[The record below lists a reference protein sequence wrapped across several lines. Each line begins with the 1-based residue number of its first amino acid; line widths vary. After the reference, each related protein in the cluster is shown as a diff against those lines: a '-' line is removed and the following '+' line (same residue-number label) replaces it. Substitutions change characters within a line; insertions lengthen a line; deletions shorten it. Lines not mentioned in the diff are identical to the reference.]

1 MEAIRSRSIS
11 GDDSRPVD
19 GADICPQTQ
28 STTLEVSSEKRS
40 LRRDRRSCAIND
52 VLKLRGKLI
61 EKRLLSLF
69 CGAGGMDLGFEQA
82 GFRIGAAFDIRPDA
96 VASYNRNLACAVA
109 RVCDIRELTARDVEN
124 TMGIPFGVIGGPP
137 CQSFSIA
144 NSAHNEADPRHRLP
158 FRYARLIADLN
169 RSNGVG
175 FFVFENVPG
184 LLSKRYSDRF
194 AMLKRSLSRAG
205 FDITCCV
212 LDAQDYGVPQ
222 IRHRLFIVGI
232 NRHLYGDV
240 AWQPPSASRSG
251 EPLSVRMAIGGL
263 PEPTYF
269 EKYLSGDELPFHP
282 NHWCMTPRS
291 QKFAK
296 AGALVP
302 GRSSYR
308 SFKVLSWEKPS
319 LTVSYGNRE
328 VHIHPDCHRRLSVFE
343 AMRLQGF
350 PDTYSLKGTLSS
362 QITQVSEAVPPP
374 LARAVAEAVRRQLV
388 QMKAPATKCANTGA

>member
-1 MEAIRSRSIS
+1 VIE
-11 GDDSRPVD
+11 RP
-19 GADICPQTQ
+19 
-28 STTLEVSSEKRS
+28 
-40 LRRDRRSCAIND
+40 
-52 VLKLRGKLI
+52 
-61 EKRLLSLF
+61 LLSLF

-82 GFRIGAAFDIRPDA
+82 GYDIGAAFDIRPDA

-109 RVCDIRELTARDVEN
+109 RVSDIRELTAVDVEN
-124 TMGIPFGVIGGPP
+124 AMGIPFGVIGGPP

-144 NSAHNEADPRHRLP
+144 NSAHDGADPRHRLP

-184 LLSKRYSDRF
+184 LLSKKYSHRF
-194 AMLKRSLSRAG
+194 ALLKASLSRAG
-205 FDITCCV
+205 FNITCCV
-212 LDAQDYGVPQ
+212 LDAKDYGVPQ
-222 IRHRLFIVGI
+222 TRHRLFIVGI
-232 NRHLYGDV
+232 NRHLYRNLS
-240 AWQPPSASRSG
+240 WQPPSASRNG
-251 EPLSVRMAIGGL
+251 EPLSVRTAIGGL

-269 EKYLSGDELPFHP
+269 EEYSSGDTLPFHP

-291 QKFAK
+291 QKFVK
-296 AGALVP
+296 KGALVP
-302 GRSSYR
+302 GRSSNR

-350 PDTYSLKGTLSS
+350 PDTYTLKGTLSS

-374 LARAVAEAVRRQLV
+374 LARAVAESVRRRLTQTEAL
-388 QMKAPATKCANTGA
+388 T